1 MTGSLS
7 PEAAALMGSLPPIRR
22 ARNWRLYGSD
32 GKRYLDLY
40 ADGGRTVSGRGTGAS
55 GRVAKASIDMGLCS
69 PLPSFWGKRLEKAIR
84 ILWPDF
90 AGMRFFASEAEAL
103 LALAGASEDFPR
115 FAGNPVP
122 VAPFSVAA
130 FSVAGAL
137 SSFERT
143 IRVESPFGEYR
154 TEREKAPER
163 LAFGGRL
170 ALGILPLQPAWSFGV
185 VLAREA
191 ADLEPLAVADP
202 FFSLVPPLKLAVA
215 LRSLADFFA
224 FAPKFGEAHW
234 SRMDGFTGALFR
246 RSGPWLYP
254 VYPKADHARVFVS
267 CLARGLLIS
276 PEYECPSLIPGEF
289 DKGEVAP
296 FRSISL

>member
-7 PEAAALMGSLPPIRR
+7 PEAAGLMGSLPPIRR

-32 GKRYLDLY
+32 GKRYLDMY
-40 ADGGRTVSGRGTGAS
+40 ADGGRSVLGRRTGAS
-55 GRVAKASIDMGLCS
+55 GTVAKASVDMGLCS
-69 PLPSFWGKRLEKAIR
+69 PLPSFWEKRLEKAIR

-90 AGMRFFASEAEAL
+90 TGMRLFASDAEAL
-103 LALAGASEDFPR
+103 LALAGTSDDFPR
-115 FAGNPVP
+115 FAGNPVSL
-122 VAPFSVAA
+122 APASIT
-130 FSVAGAL
+130 GAL

-154 TEREKAPER
+154 TEREKAPAR

-170 ALGILPLQPAWSFGV
+170 ALGILPLHPAWSFGI
-185 VLAREA
+185 VLARETADLAPLSA
-191 ADLEPLAVADP
+191 ADPA
-202 FFSLVPPLKLAVA
+202 FSLIPPIKLAVA
-215 LRSLADFFA
+215 VRSLADFFA

-234 SRMDGFTGALFR
+234 SLMDGFTRALFR

-254 VYPKADHARVFVS
+254 VYPKADHVRVFDS
-267 CLARGLLIS
+267 CLEQGILIS

-296 FRSISL
+296 LRSISG